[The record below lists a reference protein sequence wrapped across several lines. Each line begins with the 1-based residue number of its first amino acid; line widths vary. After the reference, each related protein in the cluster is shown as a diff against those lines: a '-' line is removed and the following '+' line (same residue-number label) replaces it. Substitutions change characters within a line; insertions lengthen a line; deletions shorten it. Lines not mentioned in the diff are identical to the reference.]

1 LVGMLETEIE
11 KEYWDIGRIRVLF
24 RALKIVKPIAAVGFI
39 KERFEELLVF
49 GRELCLLM
57 EALDEE
63 SSGCFQEMRE
73 EIVDSI
79 LIAPASSVQLIR
91 TWLLEIF
98 VRGIV
103 DIRLI
108 ELKKLEGLPTMTD
121 RRQLLLIRGRRNDR
135 AYFRKQKTA
144 ISSFSEA
151 EMPCLV
157 WGASCLPKDEFI
169 ICLETAKLSFNKPLG
184 CCF

>member
-1 LVGMLETEIE
+1 ML
-11 KEYWDIGRIRVLF
+11 D
-24 RALKIVKPIAAVGFI
+24 
-39 KERFEELLVF
+39 
-49 GRELCLLM
+49 
-57 EALDEE
+57 
-63 SSGCFQEMRE
+63 

-103 DIRLI
+103 DIPLI
-108 ELKKLEGLPTMTD
+108 DLKKLEGLPAMTD
-121 RRQLLLIRGRRNDR
+121 RRQLLLIRGRCNDR
-135 AYFRKQKTA
+135 SYFRKQKTA

-169 ICLETAKLSFNKPLG
+169 IWLETAKLSFGRPLG
-184 CCF
+184 TLFLRWIAQNKTKLVSKLRSKVLEDPE